1 MVTYVGST
9 IRVVEPSEQ
18 LIQWCKEHL
27 TLPNPDYYKKER
39 MGLWTGKTPET
50 ISLWRMGSTTPSHL
64 PMLEMPFGVF
74 LEVRHLLENVDI
86 VFGVRERVNYGNPI
100 PLYDYQKQAV
110 DAVVRNRY
118 GILQAPAGCGKGL
131 PLCAKI
137 YTPDGFTRNGDLK
150 IGDKVLDAY
159 GGICWVTGIY
169 DRGKQNCFKITFT
182 DDTSVICDKDHLWQ
196 VRNVR
201 NGTGWQVLNT
211 ETLYKKGVTTSNGNR
226 LWEIPITQPVAF
238 KERKVTIDP
247 WLLGVLLG
255 DGTFCDREVS
265 ISNTEQDIIERV
277 RQVTNSPVYFRKDRV
292 SMIIT
297 DKGSLHYRLLDYGLQ
312 GLHSW
317 EKFIPKDYIYNS
329 VDVRLNVLRGLVD
342 TDGSVDRS
350 SVTIT
355 STSRR
360 LIEDCLEIVQSLG
373 GTGKIST
380 RNTFYTYN
388 GEKKPGRESYRL
400 SLKLYQFE
408 PYSSEKHKR
417 NGSIR
422 TRYLNAYRRI
432 KSIEVSPP
440 RETRCITVDSVDSLY
455 LTDGFVVT
463 HNTQMG
469 LAVIQK
475 HGYKALWLTHTKD
488 LLNQSKERA
497 ERYMDKS
504 LMGTITEGKV
514 DIGKGITFATVQ
526 TMAKQDLREYRNE
539 WGVIVVDE
547 VHRVCA
553 SANGMAMFQKVL
565 NSLAAGLKVGLSAT
579 VHRSDGLIRATFALI
594 GRVVYTVPEDAV
606 KALVEPVSVETVQTD
621 AVMPDEAV
629 KDDGSI
635 MWAKLI
641 NGLCA
646 DDGRCAYIADKI
658 IENRD
663 YSCLILSD
671 RLFHLETLMGM
682 LPDDMRADAVMISGK
697 MTSKKGKAERELA
710 IEQMRTGEK
719 KYLFSSYNL
728 SREGLDIPRL
738 ERLFL
743 TTPQKDEAVIIQSL
757 GRIARKFEGKAKPV
771 CIDFVDGKIGIM
783 VGMYKK
789 RLRIYREKGVSV

>member
-18 LIQWCKEHL
+18 LVQWCKDHL
-27 TLPNPDYYKKER
+27 TLPNPDFYKKER

-74 LEVRHLLENVDI
+74 LEVRHLLESVYI
-86 VFGVRERVNYGNPI
+86 AFGVRERVNYGNPI

-110 DAVVRNRY
+110 DEVVRKRY
-118 GILQAPAGCGKGL
+118 GILQAPAGCGK
-131 PLCAKI
+131 
-137 YTPDGFTRNGDLK
+137 
-150 IGDKVLDAY
+150 
-159 GGICWVTGIY
+159 
-169 DRGKQNCFKITFT
+169 
-182 DDTSVICDKDHLWQ
+182 
-196 VRNVR
+196 
-201 NGTGWQVLNT
+201 
-211 ETLYKKGVTTSNGNR
+211 
-226 LWEIPITQPVAF
+226 TQ
-238 KERKVTIDP
+238 I
-247 WLLGVLLG
+247 
-255 DGTFCDREVS
+255 
-265 ISNTEQDIIERV
+265 
-277 RQVTNSPVYFRKDRV
+277 
-292 SMIIT
+292 
-297 DKGSLHYRLLDYGLQ
+297 
-312 GLHSW
+312 
-317 EKFIPKDYIYNS
+317 
-329 VDVRLNVLRGLVD
+329 
-342 TDGSVDRS
+342 
-350 SVTIT
+350 
-355 STSRR
+355 
-360 LIEDCLEIVQSLG
+360 
-373 GTGKIST
+373 
-380 RNTFYTYN
+380 
-388 GEKKPGRESYRL
+388 
-400 SLKLYQFE
+400 
-408 PYSSEKHKR
+408 
-417 NGSIR
+417 
-422 TRYLNAYRRI
+422 
-432 KSIEVSPP
+432 
-440 RETRCITVDSVDSLY
+440 
-455 LTDGFVVT
+455 
-463 HNTQMG
+463 G

-526 TMAKQDLREYRNE
+526 TMSKMDLREYRNE

-553 SANGMAMFQKVL
+553 SATGMAMFQKVL

-635 MWAKLI
+635 VWAKLI

-646 DDGRCAYIADKI
+646 DNERCACIADKI

-671 RLFHLETLMGM
+671 RLSHLETLMGM

-697 MTSKKGKAERELA
+697 MTSKKGKAEREAA

-719 KYLFSSYNL
+719 KYLFATFTL
-728 SREGLDIPRL
+728 AKEGMDIPRL

-757 GRIARKFEGKAKPV
+757 GRIARKFDGKAKPV
-771 CIDFVDGKIGIM
+771 CIDFVDKNIGIM
-783 VGMYKK
+783 VGMYNRRKQ
-789 RLRIYREKGVSV
+789 IYRQKGVEM